1 MTDLHPT
8 HPVDAL
14 SSEQRCR
21 IYYHRVVDLAVLAKL
36 LTSDQDTEIGHFAF
50 SRHYREGRE
59 LDLKLQEA
67 LRTFTERFPEA
78 IQDRRRQQDE
88 ALAGVAT
95 AFHQASNADKLRDL
109 IVIGATYRVWPVG
122 TSFALT
128 YPWDLEG
135 RGHPVRFRSDLPDF
149 MKRRILAILQKAGK
163 LQTPNLFEEG

>member
-1 MTDLHPT
+1 MTDLRPT
-8 HPVDAL
+8 HPVDDL
-14 SSEQRCR
+14 TSEQKCR
-21 IYYHRVVDLAVLAKL
+21 IYYRRVVELAVLCNL
-36 LTSDQDTEIGHFAF
+36 LTSDRDTEIGHFAF

-67 LRTFTERFPEA
+67 LRTFTERFPDLV
-78 IQDRRRQQDE
+78 IDRRKQQDE

-95 AFHQASNADKLRDL
+95 AFHQSSNADKLRDL

-149 MKRRILAILQKAGK
+149 MKRRILDILKKAGK
-163 LQTPNLFEEG
+163 LRSPNLFEEA